1 MLFFSGRHPRVEQV
15 SQRASVLYILRSFEH
30 QSWESV
36 EPRGSVFSVVSLR
49 QSCWQKPGQQTFN
62 IFSTGIYPYWKQ
74 ETLLLP
80 EEAVMKALKAL
91 NSFTLQLLHFDNSQ
105 DRAFTS
111 TFFCGC
117 PDETENS
124 TTVLTGSALSLN
136 SLNFRRI
143 FKSKILHIRMHFDAL
158 GYIGISK
165 HHLCGTIQL
174 DDEWRL
180 AG

>member
-49 QSCWQKPGQQTFN
+49 QSFWQKPGQQSFN

-74 ETLLLP
+74 QTLLLP
-80 EEAVMKALKAL
+80 EEAVMKGLKGL
-91 NSFTLQLLHFDNSQ
+91 NSFTLQLSHFDNSQ

-124 TTVLTGSALSLN
+124 TTVLTGSALFPEQFEFQVHFQKQ
-136 SLNFRRI
+136 NFAR
-143 FKSKILHIRMHFDAL
+143 KNAL
-158 GYIGISK
+158 
-165 HHLCGTIQL
+165 
-174 DDEWRL
+174 
-180 AG
+180 